1 METISER
8 LKARRY
14 ELNMTQTQL
23 AQLVGMKQQSVQ
35 RIEAGLTRYPRFI
48 LELSRA
54 LNCDPEWLQY
64 GSK

>member
-35 RIEAGLTRYPRFI
+35 RIEAGLTRNPRFI

>member
-35 RIEAGLTRYPRFI
+35 RIEAGLTRHPRFI